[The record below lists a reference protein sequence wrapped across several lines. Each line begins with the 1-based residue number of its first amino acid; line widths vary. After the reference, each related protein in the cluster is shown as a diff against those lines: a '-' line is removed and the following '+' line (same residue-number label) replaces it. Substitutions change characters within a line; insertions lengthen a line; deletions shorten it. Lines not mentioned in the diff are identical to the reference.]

1 MWTRVMRIALPL
13 ITRRGEKIETW
24 RSTAE
29 TGKYNH
35 RCHGLAQHSAAVRS
49 FFVLATFLQATI
61 K

>member
-24 RSTAE
+24 STAE